1 MSIHFITSGIS
12 ELSGGP
18 SWAVVNL
25 AKQFAK
31 RGFSVRISSFGN
43 LESSR
48 NELKILEAQLDAL
61 EIKLDCY
68 FARLLNKYGFVN
80 PTLILKIM
88 FNRAQNEKFI
98 LNYVY
103 SFPILYFAIF
113 CRCNSEVFLIPHG
126 SLSRNEFR
134 KYPIIKILYALILL
148 LTNVRNRFHFVFA
161 TRYER
166 NNSLFSKA
174 PKQSIIGFGI
184 DNEIRGSISST
195 VKNRLLFLG
204 RIAAIKNL
212 ESLLIALNILSSKGI
227 VCFLEIIG
235 EGKENYVASLKN
247 LTKELNLNGV
257 VSFSGWLSG
266 IEKEQVLNRSNVLIL
281 PSHSENFGIVV
292 LEAAV
297 KGIPCV
303 LSPSVGIA
311 ENVALSR
318 AGVVARS
325 TSPNDLSDAI
335 IEILENLGEYAEN
348 AYSWSRTN
356 SWDSISQ
363 LWENLFQ
370 ESK

>member
-1 MSIHFITSGIS
+1 MCTLFLFSI
-12 ELSGGP
+12 
-18 SWAVVNL
+18 
-25 AKQFAK
+25 
-31 RGFSVRISSFGN
+31 
-43 LESSR
+43 
-48 NELKILEAQLDAL
+48 
-61 EIKLDCY
+61 
-68 FARLLNKYGFVN
+68 LLF
-80 PTLILKIM
+80 
-88 FNRAQNEKFI
+88 
-98 LNYVY
+98 
-103 SFPILYFAIF
+103 F

-311 ENVALSR
+311 ENVALS
-318 AGVVARS
+318 GRS
-325 TSPNDLSDAI
+325 SGTKYI
-335 IEILENLGEYAEN
+335 
-348 AYSWSRTN
+348 T
-356 SWDSISQ
+356 
-363 LWENLFQ
+363 
-370 ESK
+370 K